1 MTQTNYTKLWSQCLN
16 VIKDNVSEVAFA
28 TWFEPIV
35 PIDYKDNEFVLQVP
49 SQFFYE
55 YIESK
60 YIDLLR
66 RTLYRV
72 VGDGTKL
79 KYRILVDKSTQ
90 TGVEIPSTEK
100 VKLSSSSTKTTTI
113 AKNMHNPFEHVVLE
127 DIDPQLNLNYDF
139 ETFVAG
145 NSNKLAR
152 SAGETVALH
161 PGSTAFNPLFV
172 HGNSGVG
179 KTHLCHAIG
188 IAAKQNNP
196 QKRVLYVSANLFQI
210 QYTDAVRNNTVN
222 DFLNFYQTIDVL
234 IIDDIHEF
242 MGKTATQNTFFHIFN
257 HLHQSRKQLVL
268 TSDKSPALLQGM
280 EQRLLTRFKWGL
292 TAEIE
297 QPDFELRKAILMNKI
312 NRDGLT
318 IMPDVVD
325 YIAEN
330 VVENVRD
337 LEGVI
342 VSLLAHSTLTNTPV
356 DLPLAEKVIGKLV
369 QITPMV
375 LSAEKIRDIVCDYFD
390 LSVDSI
396 FTASR
401 KREIVQARQ
410 IAMYLSKQYT
420 KQSLASIGQVI
431 GKRDHATVLDAI
443 KAVSDQMA
451 TDKRYRSN
459 VQEIQAKLK
468 K

>member
-1 MTQTNYTKLWSQCLN
+1 MTLTDHTRLWNRCLN
-16 VIKDNVSEVAFA
+16 VIKDNVSEAAFT

-60 YIDLLR
+60 FIDLLR
-66 RTLYRV
+66 MTLYRE
-72 VGDGTKL
+72 VGEGTKL
-79 KYRILVDKSTQ
+79 KYRITIDKSTE
-90 TGVEIPSTEK
+90 TGVEIPSSEK
-100 VKLSSSSTKTTTI
+100 AKLVPSTTKSSTKS
-113 AKNMHNPFEHVVLE
+113 MHNPFDQAVLE
-127 DIDPQLNLNYDF
+127 DIDPQLNLNYGFDS
-139 ETFVAG
+139 FVAG

-152 SAGETVALH
+152 SAGETIALH
-161 PGSTAFNPLFV
+161 PGTTAFNPLFI
-172 HGNSGVG
+172 HGHSGVG

-188 IAAKQNNP
+188 IAAKQNDP

-234 IIDDIHEF
+234 ILDDIHEF
-242 MGKTATQNTFFHIFN
+242 MGKTGTQNTFFHIFN

-268 TSDKSPALLQGM
+268 TSDRSPASLQGM

-297 QPDFELRKAILMNKI
+297 QPDHELRKSILLNKVR
-312 NRDGLT
+312 RDGLT
-318 IMPDVVD
+318 IMPEVID

-330 VVENVRD
+330 VTENVRD

-342 VSLLAHSTLTNTPV
+342 VSLLANSTLVNAPIDMELT
-356 DLPLAEKVIGKLV
+356 EKVVGKLV
-369 QITPMV
+369 HVKPIV
-375 LSAEKIRDIVCDYFD
+375 LSAEKIRDVVCDYFS
-390 LSVDSI
+390 LPVDEI

-431 GKRDHATVLDAI
+431 GKRDHATVLHAI
-443 KAVSDQMA
+443 KAVSDQIA
-451 TDKRYRSN
+451 TDKTYKLS